1 MSDEQNH
8 PANRRIDRI
17 RDGAYVEGLDDLSL
31 EALRE
36 RRDECLAER
45 EYLSLLRRL
54 VQGRAEILAAELDA
68 RGSDDTT
75 PLVERLSS
83 ILAGDEPQ
91 ASSRGEAVRVGVP
104 DEELLPARRRVE
116 HRARRRH
123 QAGLG
128 RQRPQHDQP
137 GAGRRFHDQPVGRGD
152 VFLLGQPAALI
163 RRHQLELDQAA
174 ARGAVVDRVIGDAA
188 PGVERHRGIGGADR
202 HAELDRAFGQVVA
215 ADRRGEGR
223 IHERHHLALRRGLR
237 HRRNRIHRRNRSKPR
252 IGVLR
257 GGARQDQHRNQ
268 MHDAAEQRAGQEP
281 QQPAD
286 HGVILMA

>member
-1 MSDEQNH
+1 MSPMSDEQNH

-104 DEELLPARRRVE
+104 DEELLLARRRIERLVADAGISDPTTLDDASLAEAVE
-116 HRARRRH
+116 
-123 QAGLG
+123 
-128 RQRPQHDQP
+128 
-137 GAGRRFHDQPVGRGD
+137 
-152 VFLLGQPAALI
+152 
-163 RRHQLELDQAA
+163 QLTIEEANVSE
-174 ARGAVVDRVIGDAA
+174 ARGAVISVLDTLQ
-188 PGVERHRGIGGADR
+188 
-202 HAELDRAFGQVVA
+202 AELK
-215 ADRRGEGR
+215 RRYKDDPT
-223 IHERHHLALRRGLR
+223 LALR
-237 HRRNRIHRRNRSKPR
+237 
-252 IGVLR
+252 
-257 GGARQDQHRNQ
+257 
-268 MHDAAEQRAGQEP
+268 
-281 QQPAD
+281 
-286 HGVILMA
+286 